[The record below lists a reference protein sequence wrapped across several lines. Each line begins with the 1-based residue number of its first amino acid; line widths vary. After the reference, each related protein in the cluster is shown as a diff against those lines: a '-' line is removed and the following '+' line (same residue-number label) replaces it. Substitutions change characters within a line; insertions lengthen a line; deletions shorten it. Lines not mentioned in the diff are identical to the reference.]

1 MLYFVSMTG
10 LFFFQRWAAWMMLI
24 VLLVFS
30 VQVIFSPS
38 VEPGLL
44 TYLGGWSDVLTGLVL
59 GLAFFSD
66 ALKE

>member
-1 MLYFVSMTG
+1 
-10 LFFFQRWAAWMMLI
+10 MMLI
-24 VLLVFS
+24 VLLIFS

-44 TYLGGWSDVLTGLVL
+44 TYLGGWSDVLTGLIL

-66 ALKE
+66 ALKEDA